1 MPQSPAHGEFQA
13 LGATI
18 VVGVVDADD
27 LTAVM
32 PHVYARLQAVD
43 RTLSRFRADSELA
56 GIDSD
61 PNRPWLVSP
70 LFGEVLELALLA
82 AASTDGWFD
91 PTVRD
96 ALEAAG
102 YDRSIE
108 LLERDGPGQDRPF
121 RPAGQWP
128 LINFDRPS
136 GILLLPRGVRL
147 DFGGI
152 GKGFAVDYAL
162 RDLPT
167 ANGVLVSAGGDL
179 GVSGPTPPGG
189 WRCDVATG
197 ADDEPETTVL
207 LQGGALATSGLGR
220 RQWRRA
226 GQPMHHLIDPHTG
239 QPGQSP
245 WHLVTVA
252 AHTCV
257 AAEVAAK
264 VAWLKGDAGPQW
276 LTQQGL
282 TARFRALDG
291 AVSTVGN
298 WPAPAK
304 GVS

>member
-1 MPQSPAHGEFQA
+1 MIPIPAHGEFQA

-18 VVGVVDADD
+18 VVGVVERDD
-27 LTAVM
+27 LAAVM
-32 PHVYARLQAVD
+32 PHVYARLQEVD
-43 RTLSRFRADSELA
+43 RALSRFRPDSELA
-56 GIDSD
+56 RIDGD
-61 PNRPWLVSP
+61 PGRPWLVSP
-70 LFGEVLELALLA
+70 LFGEALELALRA
-82 AASTDGWFD
+82 SASTDGWFD

-108 LLERDGPGQDRPF
+108 LLERDGPGTDRPF

-128 LINFDRPS
+128 LINFDRAS
-136 GILLLPRGVRL
+136 GILLLPRGARL

-179 GVSGPTPPGG
+179 AVAGPPPPGG
-189 WRCDVATG
+189 WRCDVA
-197 ADDEPETTVL
+197 AEASDEPETTVL

-220 RQWRRA
+220 RQWRRS

-239 QPGQSP
+239 RPGQSP
-245 WHLVTVA
+245 WRTVTVA
-252 AHTCV
+252 ARTCV

-276 LTQQGL
+276 LAQQGL
-282 TARFRALDG
+282 TARLRALDG
-291 AVSTVGN
+291 RTQTIGD
-298 WPAPAK
+298 WPAGAEEE
-304 GVS
+304 